1 MKSKRPSHKER
12 VIQQR
17 LNDENYDERWK
28 SAYIWAEAAKVR
40 KANIDRMRRQTHGT
54 EADARPDG
62 HDEVG

>member
-1 MKSKRPSHKER
+1 MKPKRPSHRDR
-12 VIQQR
+12 VIAAR
-17 LNDENYDERWK
+17 LNDESYDERWK

-40 KANIDRMRRQTHGT
+40 RANIERMRRQHGT

>member
-1 MKSKRPSHKER
+1 MKPKRPSHRDR
-12 VIQQR
+12 VIAAR
-17 LNDENYDERWK
+17 LNDESYDERWK

-40 KANIDRMRRQTHGT
+40 RANIERMRRQTHGK